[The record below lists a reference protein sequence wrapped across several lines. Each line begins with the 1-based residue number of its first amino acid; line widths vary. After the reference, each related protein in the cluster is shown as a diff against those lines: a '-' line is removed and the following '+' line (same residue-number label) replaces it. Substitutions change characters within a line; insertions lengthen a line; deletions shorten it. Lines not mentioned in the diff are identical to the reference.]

1 MTLLF
6 ASILLFYGELD
17 DEDESGDGDSF
28 HLGLATFLGGLR
40 DRPTTFLGGLATFL
54 GGLRG
59 GLATFL
65 GGLRGSLANL
75 RVIFGYDGKEEK
87 EEDYTRKEY
96 SYTSFSRSF
105 TLPDN
110 IDASKIDA
118 TYVNGELKLLLPKK
132 EEAKKTSHKSIAVH

>member
-6 ASILLFYGELD
+6 ASILFFYGELD

-54 GGLRG
+54 GGLATFLG

-65 GGLRGSLANL
+65 GGLRGGLATL
-75 RVIFGYDGKEEK
+75 RVIFGYDGKEGK
-87 EEDYTRKEY
+87 EEKDEDEEDDGDDGGEGQRIFCGAFKGGVI
-96 SYTSFSRSF
+96 S
-105 TLPDN
+105 LGG
-110 IDASKIDA
+110 A
-118 TYVNGELKLLLPKK
+118 TISLLL
-132 EEAKKTSHKSIAVH
+132 